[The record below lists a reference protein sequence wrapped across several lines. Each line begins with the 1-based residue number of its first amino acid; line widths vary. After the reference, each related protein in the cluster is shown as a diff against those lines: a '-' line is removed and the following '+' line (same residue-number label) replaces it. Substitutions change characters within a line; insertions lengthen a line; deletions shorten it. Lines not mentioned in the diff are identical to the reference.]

1 MYLLIADDSKVLR
14 TRLVEMLS
22 EIQGL
27 TVVGQAEEAVG
38 AVKAIEKL
46 HPDVVIMDIRMPGG
60 GGIKALEAIKQNKL
74 KPLVIILTNYPFSQY
89 RKKCMEKGADYFFSK
104 STEMEYLMDTLQKMA
119 NKRKTQ
125 KTNA

>member
-1 MYLLIADDSKVLR
+1 MLIADDSKVLR